1 MARFRSPD
9 FQERRNSA
17 ATFKKGMLENFRDT
31 RLGPGSEKNRL
42 KRVAVNEA
50 RVSRAAAREA
60 AKKVRA
66 VELAAQAALAADL
79 AARTQREVEEAQAL
93 AKAEAAEREA
103 ALATQQ
109 KAARDARY
117 AARMLWIWWRSRQT
131 ACGCGSQA
139 TRVHHISFLPFSFC
153 RTSRT
158 PMILHLRTNPGAV
171 AASCRTRTSSGS
183 PSSPLVEG
191 MKPQS

>member
-93 AKAEAAEREA
+93 AKVWGG
-103 ALATQQ
+103 LPG
-109 KAARDARY
+109 DAR
-117 AARMLWIWWRSRQT
+117 RGQ
-131 ACGCGSQA
+131 Q
-139 TRVHHISFLPFSFC
+139 
-153 RTSRT
+153 
-158 PMILHLRTNPGAV
+158 
-171 AASCRTRTSSGS
+171 
-183 PSSPLVEG
+183 
-191 MKPQS
+191 